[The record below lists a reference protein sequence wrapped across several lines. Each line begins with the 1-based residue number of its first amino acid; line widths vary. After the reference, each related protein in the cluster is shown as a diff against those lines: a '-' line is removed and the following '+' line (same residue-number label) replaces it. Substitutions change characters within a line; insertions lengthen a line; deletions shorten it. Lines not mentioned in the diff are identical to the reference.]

1 MRLRPPQRLTTW
13 VISSSS
19 ALLNA
24 FPLNPTCG
32 ISMRKLPTVVAQ
44 ANSSATCTKCPA
56 ENKRLALNGSTSR
69 SLRAKVLYVTRHAVP
84 LEILRAARPEKHAKC
99 MTEQSKPGGQKE
111 PHPFDLVV
119 MDEASQLRVEE
130 SLGAIARGKQLVV
143 VGDPKQLPP
152 TSFFERL
159 TDGDE
164 EDESEETATAF
175 SGMESILD

>member
-19 ALLNA
+19 ALLND

-111 PHPFDLVV
+111 PHPNLFLRSQPVLVTAQRHGV
-119 MDEASQLRVEE
+119 AVVRQQVGEQ
-130 SLGAIARGKQLVV
+130 GAPAR
-143 VGDPKQLPP
+143 
-152 TSFFERL
+152 
-159 TDGDE
+159 
-164 EDESEETATAF
+164 A
-175 SGMESILD
+175 